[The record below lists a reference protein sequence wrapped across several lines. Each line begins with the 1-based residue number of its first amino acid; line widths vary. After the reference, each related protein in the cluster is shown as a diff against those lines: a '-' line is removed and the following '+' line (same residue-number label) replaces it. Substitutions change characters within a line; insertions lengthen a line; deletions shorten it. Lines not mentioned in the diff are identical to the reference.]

1 MAKLITDPTRKAIKK
16 MAQIS
21 QCVRALSLMP
31 TAEDFAM
38 RLIGDM
44 RNIARMI
51 NNVSTRIND
60 ILDRYSSI
68 PGEFLLKGF
77 DEILD
82 RLDDINDYAK
92 FAIKETSDVMS
103 TTVKSAQEM
112 TSALGSAVSATTSAA
127 LQIGGGL
134 SYGTIAMGAN
144 IKLAMTGNGKRSIAN
159 SVVEDTIDGKVSL
172 TGMDAEIKNRIKNE
186 VGTMDDLANSI
197 RDWTQNSATN
207 SSESISSFFENA
219 GSGIDGAVNWIDDKK
234 NAADAVVDDTVGALM
249 EKVENAKKEVESKIE
264 RVREVFSNF
273 VKQFDDAFGF
283 VNGKNFAEDALR
295 KASDTAYNQMDSPV
309 FDAVGEVTGEIADFI
324 QNFSIGK
331 VVTAIGGIV
340 VGAGAATLA
349 MDLLPSIDVD
359 RMLKDI
365 IGGVDT
371 YRMDKLTELN
381 YNKYYETEP
390 DLWDIPDVPWR
401 LSKDDIEKYNAAG
414 YEKYLEEFVEEND
427 KKRTE
432 ILEKMQSVQT
442 SGDLAAVTEEN
453 KEKMKEN
460 KSALKA
466 MRKVRRDAIKAK
478 QIEKYKG
485 FLSIELNYLKK
496 ECQNMKTNI
505 KNEWD
510 SMMRQYKTAIEEI
523 KRFFSKEGCGGCE
536 VVDRCCDRINDDADQ
551 IVELCKNITVE
562 LTSVVIMVP
571 TPYAIGTCV
580 DMPVHKIVSFF
591 KDIKIILTF
600 LKNLIRLGIDI
611 ISQLTILAKLIF
623 NGIQSLAE
631 ILQTLKELI
640 GVDSIL
646 SMIDYIVA
654 LFRPTVVDSKILL
667 ENAISPVYYNETED
681 YERRVK
687 DIEALFEDETI
698 DDYNG
703 IEIEKFTYTDDPYAK
718 KKYRR
723 DKYKYGGTANGC
735 KDDDGENLDAEG
747 EIEEWLEKLE
757 EKREREIVAYRS
769 PILNDEGDDFA
780 GWIFFHAHAY
790 DSMKKGWRDAKK
802 RRRDKVIKKAS
813 KKNKMRAG
821 KLVGGIAQLKTN
833 MSFGYTEGNKFHKN
847 TVSGYDAY
855 YWYTKWTDDPM
866 DCEPDFS
873 NVEFEYDGDG
883 MPIAAKVFEEN
894 VVSPVFTTAN
904 GSLVELN
911 DGRRIFVE
919 GRIVSSGDF
928 VSVNGVKYKVK

>member
-1 MAKLITDPTRKAIKK
+1 MAKLITDPVRKAIKK
-16 MAQIS
+16 MVQVS
-21 QCVRALSLMP
+21 QCARALSLMP

-44 RNIARMI
+44 RNIARMVNSI
-51 NNVSTRIND
+51 STRINE

-82 RLDDINDYAK
+82 KLDDINDYAK
-92 FAIKETSDVMS
+92 FAIKETSDVMTS
-103 TTVKSAQEM
+103 TVKSAQEM
-112 TSALGSAVSATTSAA
+112 TSAMGSAVSATTSAT

-134 SYGTIAMGAN
+134 TYGAIAMGAN
-144 IKLAMTGNGKRSIAN
+144 IKLAMTGNGRRAMTN
-159 SVVEDTIDGKVSL
+159 DVVQNVVAGNVPI
-172 TGMDAEIKNRIKNE
+172 TGMEAEFENRIKNG
-186 VGTMDDLANSI
+186 VGSIDDLTDSI
-197 RDWTQNSATN
+197 RDWTKTSATN
-207 SSESISSFFENA
+207 STESIDGFFENV
-219 GSGIDGAVNWIDDKK
+219 GGNIDGALEWIDGKK
-234 NAADAVVDDTVGALM
+234 DAADKVVDDTVGALM
-249 EKVENAKKEVESKIE
+249 EKVENAKKEVEEKIE
-264 RVREVFSNF
+264 RVREVFNNF
-273 VKQFDDAFGF
+273 VKNFDEAFGF
-283 VNGKNFAEDALR
+283 VNGKNFAEETFR
-295 KASDTAYNQMDSPV
+295 NASNTAYEKMDSPV

-324 QNFSIGK
+324 KNFNIGK

-349 MDLLPSIDVD
+349 MDMLPSIDVD

-381 YNKYYETEP
+381 YNKYYESEP
-390 DLWDIPDVPWR
+390 DLLEIPDVPWR
-401 LSKDDIEKYNAAG
+401 LSKDDVERYNASG
-414 YEKYLEEFVEEND
+414 YNKYLEDFVEEND
-427 KKRTE
+427 KTRSE

-442 SGDLAAVTEEN
+442 SADLAAVTEEN

-485 FLSIELNYLKK
+485 FLSIELEYLKR

-523 KRFFSKEGCGGCE
+523 KKFFTNEGCGGSE
-536 VVDRCCDRINDDADQ
+536 TVDRCCDRINDDADQ
-551 IVELCKNITVE
+551 IVELCKSITVE
-562 LTSVVIMVP
+562 LSSVVVMVP
-571 TPYAIGTCV
+571 TPYAIGTCI

-611 ISQLTILAKLIF
+611 IAQLTILAKLIF
-623 NGIQSLAE
+623 GGLQSLAD
-631 ILQTLKELI
+631 ILKTLKDLI
-640 GVDSIL
+640 GVDKIL
-646 SMIDYIVA
+646 NMIDYIVA
-654 LFRPTVVDSKILL
+654 LFRPKLIDSKILL

-681 YERRVK
+681 YERRVN
-687 DIEALFEDETI
+687 DIEALFADETI

-703 IEIEKFTYTDDPYAK
+703 IKIEKFTYTDDPYAK
-718 KKYRR
+718 KKYRK
-723 DKYKYGGTANGC
+723 DKYKYGGTANGG
-735 KDDDGENLDAEG
+735 KNDDGDDIDAEG

-757 EKREREIVAYRS
+757 EKGEREIVAYRS

-790 DSMKKGWRDAKK
+790 DNMKKSWRDAKK

-813 KKNKMRAG
+813 KKNKMSAG
-821 KLVGGIAQLKTN
+821 KLVGGVAQLRKN
-833 MSFGYTEGNKFHKN
+833 MSFGYYKGSKYVRDS
-847 TVSGYDAY
+847 VSGYDAY
-855 YWYTKWTDDPM
+855 YWYTKWTDDPT

-873 NVEFEYDGDG
+873 NVEFEYDEDG
-883 MPIAAKVFEEN
+883 MPIAVKVFEEN
-894 VVSPVFTTAN
+894 VVSPVLTTSN

-911 DGRRIFVE
+911 DGRRVFVE
-919 GRIVSSGDF
+919 GRIVKSGDF

>member
-1 MAKLITDPTRKAIKK
+1 MAKLITDPVRKAIKK
-16 MAQIS
+16 MVQVS
-21 QCVRALSLMP
+21 QCARALSLMP

-44 RNIARMI
+44 RNIARMVNSI
-51 NNVSTRIND
+51 STRINE

-82 RLDDINDYAK
+82 KLDDINDYAK
-92 FAIKETSDVMS
+92 FAIKETSDVMTS
-103 TTVKSAQEM
+103 TVKSAQEM
-112 TSALGSAVSATTSAA
+112 TSAMGSAVSATTSAT

-134 SYGTIAMGAN
+134 TYGAIAMGAN
-144 IKLAMTGNGKRSIAN
+144 IKLAMTGNGRRRMTN
-159 SVVEDTIDGKVSL
+159 DVVQDVVAGNVPI
-172 TGMDAEIKNRIKNE
+172 TGMEAEFENRIKNG
-186 VGTMDDLANSI
+186 VGGMDDLTDSI
-197 RDWTQNSATN
+197 RDWTKTSATN
-207 SSESISSFFENA
+207 STESIDGFFENV
-219 GSGIDGAVNWIDDKK
+219 GGNIDGALEWIDEKK
-234 NAADAVVDDTVGALM
+234 DAADKAVDDTVGALM
-249 EKVENAKKEVESKIE
+249 EKVENAKKEVEEKIE
-264 RVREVFSNF
+264 RVREVFNNF
-273 VKQFDDAFGF
+273 VKNFDEAFGF
-283 VNGKNFAEDALR
+283 VNGKNFAEETFR
-295 KASDTAYNQMDSPV
+295 NASNTAYEKMDSPV

-324 QNFSIGK
+324 KNFNIGK

-371 YRMDKLTELN
+371 YSIDKLTELN
-381 YNKYYETEP
+381 YNKYYESEP
-390 DLWDIPDVPWR
+390 DLLEIPDVPWR
-401 LSKDDIEKYNAAG
+401 LSKDDVERYNASG
-414 YEKYLEEFVEEND
+414 YNKYLEDFVEEND
-427 KKRTE
+427 KTRSE

-442 SGDLAAVTEEN
+442 SADLAAVTEEN

-466 MRKVRRDAIKAK
+466 IRKVRRDAIKAK

-485 FLSIELNYLKK
+485 FLSIELEYLKK

-523 KRFFSKEGCGGCE
+523 KKFFTNEGCGGSE
-536 VVDRCCDRINDDADQ
+536 TVDRCCDRINDDADQ
-551 IVELCKNITVE
+551 IVELCKSITVE
-562 LTSVVIMVP
+562 LSSVVVMVP
-571 TPYAIGTCV
+571 TPYSIGTCI

-611 ISQLTILAKLIF
+611 IAQLTILAKLIF
-623 NGIQSLAE
+623 GGLQSLAD
-631 ILQTLKELI
+631 ILKTLKDLI
-640 GVDSIL
+640 GVDKIL
-646 SMIDYIVA
+646 NMIDYIVA
-654 LFRPTVVDSKILL
+654 LFKPKLIDSKILL
-667 ENAISPVYYNETED
+667 ENSLSPVYYNETEE
-681 YERRVK
+681 YEQRVEA
-687 DIEALFEDETI
+687 IEALYEDE
-698 DDYNG
+698 DENSKFVGGYV
-703 IEIEKFTYTDDPYAK
+703 EKFKYTDDPYCK
-718 KKYRR
+718 KKYTK
-723 DKYKYGGTANGC
+723 DKYTYAGKKSN
-735 KDDDGENLDAEG
+735 DEEEVD
-747 EIEEWLEKLE
+747 EWLEELE
-757 EKREREIVAYRS
+757 AKGEREIVAYRS

-790 DSMKKGWRDAKK
+790 DSMKKNWGRAKK
-802 RRRDKVIKKAS
+802 RNRDKVIKKAS
-813 KKNKMRAG
+813 KKNKMSLG
-821 KLVGGIAQLKTN
+821 KLVGGVAQLRKN
-833 MSFGYTEGNKFHKN
+833 MSFGYTDKKGYHKN

-855 YWYTKWTDDPM
+855 YWYTKWTDDPT

-873 NVEFEYDGDG
+873 NVEITYDAEGN
-883 MPIAAKVFEEN
+883 PITVKVFEEN

-911 DGRRIFVE
+911 DGRRVFVE
-919 GRIVSSGDF
+919 GRIVESGDF